1 MDGQKSFFGTPKKAL
16 IFIAC
21 AAAIISVFIIGTVFI
36 ITCIVR
42 SPQNGDAR
50 IAQTVENR
58 EAEAVESREAENGN
72 KGTDQGELARE
83 DAEVEADADI
93 DMDEVKNIAASHAG
107 FSVSEVVFSK
117 VKMEKEHRR
126 MVYEI
131 EFYKDGMEYE
141 YEIDAKT
148 GDIIEY
154 NSEWDD

>member
-16 IFIAC
+16 VFITC
-21 AAAIISVFIIGTVFI
+21 AAAIICVFVIGTVFV
-36 ITCIVR
+36 ITYIVR
-42 SPQNGDAR
+42 SPQNGNER
-50 IAQTVENR
+50 IAQT
-58 EAEAVESREAENGN
+58 VESREAENGYE
-72 KGTDQGELARE
+72 GTDQGEVVRE

-117 VKMEKEHRR
+117 VKLEKEHRR

-131 EFYKDGMEYE
+131 EFYKDSMEYE